1 MKYLTDFRKTV
12 EIGVDPGLVSN
23 LPICTLLRWFLRGRI
38 QFWQE
43 YVVVQFYLW
52 FKFYFPLIQTHL
64 KAPPLY
70 PSKKIYKGEDPNL
83 TRICRGSVLSL
94 VQILFSFD
102 SNSSYIL
109 PNQNQRKIIF
119 KARTKL
125 NHNIYS
131 LHTSE
136 WECFCIL
143 DSPTIWYECH
153 NVKCTKTVHVQCN
166 CHSQLGRWY
175 YRIYA
180 NNRPTSN

>member
-1 MKYLTDFRKTV
+1 MKNLTDFRKTL
-12 EIGVDPGLVSN
+12 ETGVDPGLVSN

-38 QFWQE
+38 QIWQE
-43 YVVVQFYLW
+43 YVVVQFYPW
-52 FKFYFPLIQTHL
+52 FKFYFPLIQTH
-64 KAPPLY
+64 Y
-70 PSKKIYKGEDPNL
+70 H
-83 TRICRGSVLSL
+83 
-94 VQILFSFD
+94 
-102 SNSSYIL
+102 IL
-109 PNQNQRKIIF
+109 PNQKQSKIIF
-119 KARTKL
+119 KPRTRL

-153 NVKCTKTVHVQCN
+153 NGKCTKTVHVQCN

-180 NNRPTSN
+180 HNRPTSN